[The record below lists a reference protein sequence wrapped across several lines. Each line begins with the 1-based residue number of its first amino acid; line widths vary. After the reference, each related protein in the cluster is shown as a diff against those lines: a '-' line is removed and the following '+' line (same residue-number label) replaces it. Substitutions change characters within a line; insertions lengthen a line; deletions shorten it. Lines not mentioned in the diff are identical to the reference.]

1 VRSARSIQLGRAIR
15 QAKTKAIQTGKAYG
29 VYASSNPR
37 AAIMYSALPFGSVDW
52 QLLAIATG
60 QIG

>member
-1 VRSARSIQLGRAIR
+1 MSARSIQLGRAIR
-15 QAKTKAIQTGKAYG
+15 KAKARAMETGTAYG
-29 VYASSNPR
+29 VYASRNPR

-52 QLLAIATG
+52 QPLAIATR